1 MKIAL
6 RELRRKPGQFLVVGG
21 ALTLLTLLLL
31 FLGSLLDGLFL
42 GSTGAIRANDADGLV
57 FSDDAR
63 QSFLRSS
70 VNDETRAQI
79 ESVGGVGE
87 VGGLG
92 ISLLGLEVDGLDE
105 SLDGAIAGYELSSG
119 TLPEPPPPGE
129 AWGDRRL
136 QDLGVNLNDVVLVG
150 PAQNELTITGWVD
163 DTNYLLQNGVWVE
176 PNTWREI
183 QNANRPDAPVAPDEF
198 QAFVV
203 RRDLSLSIQ
212 NPADLLPAIDE
223 ATGSTETLNQNDAVF
238 AVPGITEQNS
248 TFTSVIGVTVA
259 VAGLVVA
266 LFFALLTVERQGLY
280 AVLKA
285 FGGSSRLLVGGVIA
299 QAVVIALVAF
309 AIGGLLT
316 FALAQVLPPEVPAE
330 FQSGRIIFTL
340 IAVTLAA
347 VIGGLVSL
355 RRITR
360 IDPASAISAGV

>member
-6 RELRRKPGQFLVVGG
+6 RELVRKPGQFLVVGG

-42 GSTGAIRANDADGLV
+42 GSTGAIRTNDADGLV

-79 ESVGGVGE
+79 ESVPGAGD

-92 ISLLGLEVDGLDE
+92 ISLLGLDVDGLDE
-105 SLDGAIAGYELSSG
+105 SLDGAIAGYELSSDE
-119 TLPEPPPPGE
+119 LPDPPPAGQ
-129 AWGDRRL
+129 AWADRRL
-136 QDLGVNLNDVVLVG
+136 NDLGVDLDDVLLVG
-150 PAQNELTITGWVD
+150 PAQIPLTVAGWVD

-176 PNTWREI
+176 PGTWREI
-183 QNANRPDAPVAPDEF
+183 QNANRPDAPVADDEF

-203 RRDLSLSIQ
+203 RLDPTTSVAV
-212 NPADLLPAIDE
+212 PDLLRAIDRT
-223 ATGSTETLNQNDAVF
+223 TGSTETLSQNDAVF
-238 AVPGITEQNS
+238 AVPGITEQNQ
-248 TFTSVIGVTVA
+248 TFTSVIGVTIA

-285 FGGSSRLLVGGVIA
+285 FGGSSRLLVSGVIA

-309 AIGGLLT
+309 AIGALLT

-330 FQSGRIIFTL
+330 FQSGRIVFTL
-340 IAVTLAA
+340 LAVTVAA

-355 RRITR
+355 RRITK
-360 IDPASAISAGV
+360 IDPAAAISAGV